1 MRINRRKFLAAT
13 AATSAATL
21 IAPSVLRAQ
30 QAQVNIGI
38 TCSASGPG
46 AVLGQPQLKSI
57 QLLPKTIGGV
67 PVRYIA
73 LDDESDGTKA
83 ALNARKM
90 ITEDKVDTLIG
101 SSLTPT
107 SLPLID
113 IAFETK
119 TPLLTMSASHTLVT
133 PMDDKKKWVYKVVP
147 NDDIMASA
155 ILKYIAKT
163 GAKTLGYIGFSD
175 GYGEGYRTE
184 LVKLAPKLGITVT
197 TYEVFA
203 RNDTSVTGQVLK
215 VLATNPDAVF
225 IAASG
230 SPAVLPQ
237 KGLRERG
244 YKGAIYQTHGI
255 ATVEFI
261 KLGGKDVE
269 GAIFAGEAFTVAH
282 DLPESD
288 PFKKPTTT
296 YIKAYEAAHGQ
307 PPAIFGA
314 HVIDSVALLER
325 SIPAALKAAKP
336 GTAEFRLAIRDEIEK
351 IKDLYLNNGLANM
364 SPTDHSGYDERSAF
378 IIKIEGGQFRHVKV

>member
-1 MRINRRKFLAAT
+1 MFAASGT
-13 AATSAATL
+13 TH
-21 IAPSVLRAQ
+21 
-30 QAQVNIGI
+30 AQVKIGI
-38 TCSASGPG
+38 TSSATGPG
-46 AVLGQPQLKSI
+46 AALGQPQMKSI
-57 QLLPKTIGGV
+57 QLLPKTIAGLSV
-67 PVRYIA
+67 TYIA

-83 ALNARKM
+83 ALNARKL
-90 ITEDKVDTLIG
+90 ITEEKVDALIG

-119 TPLLTMSASHTLVT
+119 TPLLTMAASHSLIT
-133 PMDDKKKWVYKVVP
+133 PMNEKKAWVYKVVP
-147 NDDIMASA
+147 NDSIMASA
-155 ILKYIAKT
+155 ILKHIAKS

-175 GYGEGYRTE
+175 GYGEGYYAE
-184 LVKLAPKLGITVT
+184 LVKLAPTVGITLT
-197 TYEVFA
+197 THEVYA

-215 VLATNPDAVF
+215 VMATKPDAVF

-244 YKGAIYQTHGI
+244 FTGAIYQTHGI

-269 GAIFAGEAFTVAH
+269 GAVFAGEAFTVAH
-282 DLPESD
+282 DLPEDS
-288 PFKKPTTT
+288 PFKKPTTA
-296 YIKAYEAAHGQ
+296 YIKAYEAANGQ

-325 SIPAALKAAKP
+325 AIPEALKAGKP
-336 GTAEFRLAIRDEIEK
+336 GSAEFRAAIRDHIEK
-351 IKDLYLNNGLANM
+351 TKDLYLNNGLSNI
-364 SPTDHSGYDERSAF
+364 SPTDHGGYDERSAF
-378 IIKIEGGQFRHVKV
+378 IIKIEGGAFRHVK